1 MSIGFA
7 RRFVRAAA
15 NAKCQ
20 TPKGATM
27 KRMSRGEFFARQ
39 KADAW
44 ERARAHDARN
54 ARETAETL
62 IEDRGPSNAREWAV
76 HCATRDTSGFWPKVL
91 LEIDRQSAAKI
102 FAIARARRAEA
113 RGQ

>member
-20 TPKGATM
+20 MPNA
-27 KRMSRGEFFARQ
+27 KRCKMSQIGSRISNAELRERLERQ
-39 KADAW
+39 
-44 ERARAHDARN
+44 
-54 ARETAETL
+54 AREIKETALTL

>member
-1 MSIGFA
+1 
-7 RRFVRAAA
+7 
-15 NAKCQ
+15 
-20 TPKGATM
+20 M

-44 ERARAHDARN
+44 AHAQNPELANREREARSV
-54 ARETAETL
+54 RETAETL
-62 IEDRGPSNAREWAV
+62 IEDRGPSNAREWVV

-113 RGQ
+113 RSQ